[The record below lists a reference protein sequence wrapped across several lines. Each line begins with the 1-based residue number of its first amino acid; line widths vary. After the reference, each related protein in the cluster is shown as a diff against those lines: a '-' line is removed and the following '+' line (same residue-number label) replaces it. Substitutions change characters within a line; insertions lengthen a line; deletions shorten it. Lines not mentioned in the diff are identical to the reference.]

1 LRRLS
6 LILAVAVAA
15 AACGGDATG
24 PARDVPDALV
34 GVWVAEPA
42 CLPECEF
49 TVFDRQHPA
58 NSINFVAFGL
68 GVEMHVQATG
78 RFRMEVRLARDTL
91 LDGTVRVEGDR
102 MLVSSTGT
110 ATVDT
115 LDFTLAEPWLE
126 IQLRSRLAYDLDAD
140 GTEEDV
146 GLRGM
151 FRRR

>member
-1 LRRLS
+1 M
-6 LILAVAVAA
+6 ILAIAA
-15 AACGGDATG
+15 TACGGDAAA
-24 PARDVPDALV
+24 PSSDVPGALV

-42 CLPECEF
+42 CLPACEF
-49 TVFDRQHPA
+49 TVFDRQQPA

-78 RFRMEVRLARDTL
+78 RFRMEVRLVRDTL

-140 GTEEDV
+140 GTDEDV
-146 GLRGM
+146 GVRGT